1 MDIFEAIMMVCFG
14 ASWPVSIWKT
24 VKVKNPIGKSVI
36 FLWLVEIGYI
46 SGIIYKLAHPD
57 WVIALYC
64 LNAAMVGTDLF
75 LVMKYNRMAP
85 EGKSAGHE
93 KSRSGFCGAAFS
105 FLRRDH
111 QVPSSHWSRLLNVL
125 PP

>member
-24 VKVKNPIGKSVI
+24 VKVQNPNGKSVI

-75 LVMKYNRMAP
+75 LEMKYNRMRR
-85 EGKSAGHE
+85 KE
-93 KSRSGFCGAAFS
+93 KARA
-105 FLRRDH
+105 
-111 QVPSSHWSRLLNVL
+111 
-125 PP
+125 